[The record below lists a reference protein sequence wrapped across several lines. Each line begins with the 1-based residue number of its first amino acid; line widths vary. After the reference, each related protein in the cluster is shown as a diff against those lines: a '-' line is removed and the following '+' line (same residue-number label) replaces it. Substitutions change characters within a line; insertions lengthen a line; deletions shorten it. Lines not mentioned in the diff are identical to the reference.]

1 MLTRSTENSSFLL
14 HGKLTLNQTL
24 SHIFFVYINHVDLTV
39 VLDDTYVLYIT
50 LILQMEK
57 LRPVADA

>member
-1 MLTRSTENSSFLL
+1 MLSRRAENSSFLL

-24 SHIFFVYINHVDLTV
+24 SRTFFVYINHVDLTII
-39 VLDDTYVLYIT
+39 LEDMYVLYIT

-57 LRPVADA
+57 LRHVANA